1 MTLHSR
7 AAWWS
12 TSCAAIQV
20 TWQHLPQY
28 ADTPSRGCD
37 RAHSQWL
44 RQAAAVSAPWYSAL
58 AYDAGAA
65 GGAGPKR
72 QRAHCIGQLVC
83 PGLVFGLLWG
93 CSAPPSTEARTAF
106 YRAQKCGRVVLK
118 SIITYCSTTR
128 CLCQ

>member
-1 MTLHSR
+1 MTLPSR

-106 YRAQKCGRVVLK
+106 YRAPTGGRVVLK
-118 SIITYCSTTR
+118 NSITYCSTT
-128 CLCQ
+128 L